1 MRLSAIILQGFKSFR
16 ENTRIQINANPVVIV
31 GPNGCGKSNTVDALR
46 WVLGE
51 SSARQLRGGTLSD
64 VISNGGGSRPAAAQA
79 SVELRFDNS
88 DGSAPGAFAEVAEIS
103 VKRSLD
109 RKGDG
114 HYRINGARCRRR
126 DVGDLFL
133 GTGLGSSAYAIVEQG
148 TIGRIIEARPDD
160 LRAMLEEAGGISR
173 YKERRRETA
182 QRMAETREHLQRLR
196 DIHGEMDGRWQRLQ
210 QQAEAARKLRALRV
224 EERQWQ
230 WWSVAARLQ
239 ELESEVQGLILR
251 RDTALGQQQSL
262 DEQRL
267 QVEQQLEHLREAARS
282 AQEKLSAAQADL
294 YTVQAELS
302 EAEHQFKESAGHI
315 QRAQTELT
323 QLDQQQQ
330 KIQQERQRQQDS
342 ETRRQEQLQVLLE
355 RQESLTQEEEQ
366 TRKARQAAE
375 RQAEEQEQL
384 RQQAQQNVADL
395 RRKKEVL
402 LAQLREL
409 EPQVEGLDQR
419 LSRLAQSIPSERPAL
434 EAAELRVQ
442 QLDQTLNTVHE
453 RLTTLRNTA
462 EQQQQRQQQL
472 REPREHA
479 QSAVQE
485 CRARQKALSSLLQ
498 RLQKSRPE
506 MGAGQTALMDCLQVQ
521 KGWEAAIERMLE
533 ARLFARVQP
542 EGDATEPTATT
553 LWESSTTS
561 DPIAADALLKM
572 LEIPDALQAG
582 VQDWLRGL
590 RTAPDLPTALARRRQ
605 LQTGEAWIT
614 PQGVIVYPLAVVF
627 PEQED
632 AASLL
637 QCRRELEE
645 NEQQL
650 AAAET
655 QALDTQAALNE
666 AETTLRHVQLSLRES
681 EQEAQKAA
689 RELAQEREMLVR
701 LRSRV
706 EAEERQRSERQA
718 EERRLQAEKA
728 EILARLS
735 QLRQSL
741 SVEEAHWSQ
750 EEQALRATQQAAEA
764 DKRRV
769 QELRTAFGR
778 LREQRQQQALQIQK
792 LQTESVAA
800 QQRRDDLQQQEQHI
814 ALSRSSKHQD
824 LERLQQ
830 QLPGLQANQ
839 TRIQARREAQ
849 QAAVLDQ
856 QNSAQTLD
864 QQIRSLEQ
872 QRHPLETQ
880 LRDLQKNLAQTEK
893 EIAAVQVRLEENA
906 LRAAELAQQLGE
918 NPGPCPDP
926 GAMPEQQERITR
938 AIQRL
943 GNVNLAAEEELQE
956 LEERRGNLLVQMEDV
971 ESALNSLEEAMAA
984 MDQETIS
991 RFADTLQQV
1000 NQELQVLFAILFGGG
1015 QAALSLLGDDLL
1027 DAGLV
1032 LRAQPPGKRN
1042 ASLQQL
1048 SGGEKALTAIALVF
1062 ALFRLNPAPF
1072 CVLDEVDAPLDDAN
1086 VGRFCHLVQEMAA
1099 QTQFLIVTH
1108 RNLTMQVGEQ
1118 LIGVTMTEPG
1128 ISRVVPVSVAATL
1141 AAAEQSSVPEQQ

>member
-182 QRMAETREHLQRLR
+182 QRMVETREHLQRLR

-230 WWSVAARLQ
+230 WWSVAARVQ

-251 RDTALGQQQSL
+251 RDVALGQQQSL

-267 QVEQQLEHLREAARS
+267 QVEKQLEHLREAARGV
-282 AQEKLSAAQADL
+282 QEKLSAAQADL

-315 QRAQTELT
+315 QRAQTDLT
-323 QLDQQQQ
+323 QLGQQQQ
-330 KIQQERQRQQDS
+330 KIQQERQRQQES
-342 ETRRQEQLQVLLE
+342 ETRRQEQLQALLE
-355 RQESLTQEEEQ
+355 GQERLTQEEEQ

-409 EPQVEGLDQR
+409 EPRVQDMDQR

-442 QLDQTLNTVHE
+442 QLDEALLTVNA
-453 RLTTLRNTA
+453 RLTSLRKTA
-462 EQQQQRQQQL
+462 EQQQERQQQL
-472 REPREHA
+472 REPREQA

-485 CRARQKALSSLLQ
+485 YRARQKALSSLLQ

-506 MGAGQTALMDCLQVQ
+506 TLPGQMALMDCLQVQ
-521 KGWEAAIERMLE
+521 KGWETALERVLQT
-533 ARLFARVQP
+533 RLFARVNP
-542 EGDATEPTATT
+542 AGDATEPSATT
-553 LWESSTTS
+553 LWESSARLDTV
-561 DPIAADALLKM
+561 AADALLQV
-572 LEIPDALQAG
+572 LDIPDNLQAG

-590 RTAPDLPTALARRRQ
+590 RTAPDLSTALSRRQQ

-645 NEQQL
+645 NEQEL

-655 QALDTQAALNE
+655 QALATQAALNE
-666 AETTLRHVQLSLRES
+666 AESTLRNVQLSLREK

-689 RELAQEREMLVR
+689 RELARERELLVR

-706 EAEERQRSERQA
+706 ETEERQRSERQS
-718 EERRLQAEKA
+718 EEQRLEAEKA

-741 SVEEAHWSQ
+741 SAEEAHWSQ
-750 EEQALRATQQAAEA
+750 EEQALRATQQAAEV

-800 QQRRDDLQQQEQHI
+800 QQRRDDLQQQEQHL

-839 TRIQARREAQ
+839 ARIQARRETQ
-849 QAAVLDQ
+849 RAAVQDQ
-856 QNSAQTLD
+856 QNFTQTLD

-880 LRDLQKNLAQTEK
+880 LRDLQKNLALTEQ
-893 EIAAVQVRLEENA
+893 EMVAVQVRLEENA

-926 GAMPEQQERITR
+926 GALVEQQERIAR

-956 LEERRGNLLVQMEDV
+956 LEERRGNLLAQMEDV

-984 MDQETIS
+984 MDQETIA
-991 RFADTLQQV
+991 RFGDTLQKV

-1128 ISRVVPVSVAATL
+1128 ISRIVPVSVAATL
-1141 AAAEQSSVPEQQ
+1141 AATEKSSVPEQQ